1 MCPIP
6 KGKQA
11 SDINKDLRPIS
22 FTSTLCKGAEDTI
35 IKHDLK
41 PAIMARLD
49 CNHFGFIP
57 GSNTTV
63 AVIAS
68 VYRWSETVD
77 KRADVCATG
86 YRKAFDLMDH
96 NVLRAKLQEIGLKL
110 STLNWIFNFLKGI
123 SQGFFPEFSQ
133 TGNQLVLGYRKRLR

>member
-22 FTSTLCKGAEDTI
+22 FTSALCKVAVDTI

-41 PAIMARLD
+41 LAIMARLD
-49 CNHFGFIP
+49 CNHFGFIA

-63 AVIAS
+63 ALIAS

-77 KRADVCATG
+77 KRADVCATD
-86 YRKAFDLMDH
+86 YRKAFYLTDH
-96 NVLRAKLQEIGLKL
+96 NVFCAKRQEIGL
-110 STLNWIFNFLKGI
+110 
-123 SQGFFPEFSQ
+123 
-133 TGNQLVLGYRKRLR
+133 